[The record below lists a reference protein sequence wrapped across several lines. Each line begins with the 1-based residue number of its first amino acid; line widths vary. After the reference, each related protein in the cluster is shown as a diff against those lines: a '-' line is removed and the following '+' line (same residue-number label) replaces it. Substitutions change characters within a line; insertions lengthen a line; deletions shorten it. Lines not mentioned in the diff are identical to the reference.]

1 MSETSV
7 CSNQRL
13 VGVLNADYHRRCL
26 MKRCEVCGQSIATGV
41 VCVRCL
47 QDLPARLYP
56 DPTCTLCRG
65 TGVCFALGREYQCVC
80 CS

>member
-1 MSETSV
+1 
-7 CSNQRL
+7 
-13 VGVLNADYHRRCL
+13 